1 MNKEEKDLLLR
12 DLCARLPYHLR
23 GKSKDGKLYEATVIY
38 DTGTI
43 LASEVDGVNTNICC
57 GFKPYLRPISSMTTE
72 EVDALFKVLKIDE
85 ERGDWLKVNDI
96 GVIRLFTEAGKD
108 FYEIAAAFD
117 YLNSIHVDYRG
128 LIGKGLALE
137 APEVIYET
145 KTEQI

>member
-117 YLNSIHVDYRG
+117 YLNSVHVDYRG

>member
-1 MNKEEKDLLLR
+1 MLLR